1 MRVLLDT
8 NILIDYISKR
18 APYEENA
25 RRILQL
31 CMEKEI
37 DGCIAAHSVMN
48 IFYILRKEMSLEERR
63 SFLID
68 LCKFLTVV
76 GIDKNKI
83 VNALKNDNFSD
94 VEDCLQDECAA
105 AFSAEYI
112 VTRNVN
118 DFENSKV
125 KAITPDEFLELL

>member
-76 GIDKNKI
+76 GIDKIKI